1 MNLALQTILTY
12 VVRSLASIS
21 ADDWR
26 WILSAIATAAQ
37 TFQAS
42 DDKRAWVLTK
52 FKVKFPNMGKSLANW
67 VLESALLYLKAKGSA
82 T

>member
-1 MNLALQTILTY
+1 MNALLAYL
-12 VVRSLASIS
+12 VRILASIS

-37 TFQAS
+37 NFQAS

-52 FKVKFPNMGKSLANW
+52 FKAKFPNMGKSLANW
-67 VLESALLYLKAKGSA
+67 VLESALLYLKAKGAS